1 MSPSS
6 DMHGFIGGGYEPDA
20 HYSHWRRIHQSIE
33 KRQTFHESLI
43 KMLEGQCLHVIPELL
58 YNLLSS
64 LCSLFF
70 NYIVFLQFF
79 PLCAFWQLILNI
91 FFL

>member
-1 MSPSS
+1 MSNHNLGLNSVHLYMRPSS

-43 KMLEGQCLHVIPELL
+43 KMLEGQCLIPELL
-58 YNLLSS
+58 
-64 LCSLFF
+64 CIEFF
-70 NYIVFLQFF
+70 MFF
-79 PLCAFWQLILNI
+79 VL
-91 FFL
+91 